1 MTRFFSIA
9 NWDFRL
15 QFRQGIFYA
24 AVFVTVLWIILL
36 RQLPDTGMRYLLP
49 AAVYIELSVFGFY
62 FMAGI
67 LYLEKGDGVLEALVI
82 TPLTT
87 GEYLLSKVATLTLVA
102 VVMSVAVLLGVQ
114 ATGVDW
120 LIYVVSVM
128 ANSWMLIMIGFIIAA
143 RYDAINEFL
152 IPSIL
157 FMIPAQFPLL
167 DYFDI
172 WRSWLTYI
180 ILTQPTML
188 LMKATFEPLAPWQYV
203 YAFAYVLI
211 TNIVVTWWANRTFK
225 HFIIRKEGVR

>member
-1 MTRFFSIA
+1 MTRFLSIA

-24 AVFVTVLWIILL
+24 AIFVTVLWIILL
-36 RQLPDTGMRYLLP
+36 RQLPEAGMRHLLP

-102 VVMSVAVLLGVQ
+102 VVMSVVVLLGVQ

-120 LIYVVSVM
+120 FIYVISVM

-167 DYFDI
+167 DYFEI
-172 WRSWLTYI
+172 WQSWFTYI
-180 ILTQPTML
+180 IPTQPTML
-188 LMKATFEPLAPWQYV
+188 LMKATFEPVAPWQYI
-203 YAFAYVLI
+203 YAFGYVLI
-211 TNIVVTWWANRTFK
+211 ANVVVTWWANRTFE
-225 HFIIRKEGVR
+225 HFVIRKEGVH